1 MGSAY
6 LAEAALAANQSL
18 DFWTVYGPSLVE
30 TGAILITALVAILVA
45 VRAIMNER
53 AIART
58 SLAFDSFS
66 RTLWDRDYLKARK
79 KFIEIRNGGDL
90 AKWSAAEHDASEE
103 AEAIRSILN
112 YYETMA
118 IGIEGRILDEGF
130 LFNAFRGALL
140 RDWDT
145 AEAFVAAMRK
155 RLDNDQLFIKTQRL
169 AKRWAGLKPG
179 DL

>member
-1 MGSAY
+1 M
-6 LAEAALAANQSL
+6 AEAALAANQSL

-58 SLAFDSFS
+58 SLAFESFS

-79 KFIEIRNGGDL
+79 KFIEIRNSGDDP
-90 AKWSAAEHDASEE
+90 AKWSAVEQDASAEVE
-103 AEAIRSILN
+103 AMRSILN

-118 IGIEGRILDEGF
+118 IGIENEILDEGF
-130 LFNAFRGALL
+130 LFKAFRGALL
-140 RDWDT
+140 RDWNA
-145 AEAFVAAMRK
+145 AEAFIVAMRK
-155 RLDNDQLFIKTQRL
+155 RLDNDQLFIKTQKL
-169 AKRWAGLKPG
+169 AERWTDLKPG
-179 DL
+179 ALQ